1 MESLEGQKS
10 RIRDAVSSGLD
21 DLECLLTEQLAQ
33 KLSER
38 ESLFLAIDSNRMYTD
53 ARLSGDIAFAAE
65 KQEYIQ
71 EIETLR
77 TKAATVGDLEDENAK
92 LRAEIE
98 AARERQARR
107 EANSGEGAE
116 QAGDLHARATST
128 VPTEEYNRVK
138 DELAKYERDYGRI
151 VFAHNILKS
160 RVQHYKNMTREWRAY
175 VKDWVLRH
183 PNRQAKF
190 LPQDIT
196 KPAQSVP
203 SHNPRLSSASSAPT
217 PPAFPAGVTLSASDV
232 SRSTSPQQRGPA
244 GKKHSPSQSQ
254 LVASGHRRN
263 LKALTDQI
271 VATQTAIDNGHDANL
286 EDLTESDESEVRPG
300 TASST
305 TTPNSKVV
313 ESSNGA
319 TAMPADSG
327 SSPIVVFE
335 RSLRRKRS
343 TKICDEGIRVRED
356 NHKTAAASKP
366 RRVKIEISSTSPSPF
381 APNPRIGEPHDS
393 LDLDDI
399 GDPLTTPRKRQRI
412 EHMRLR
418 SSMLAPFVAPEH
430 KEEMLDDML
439 ETEHE
444 EIESPVVKDED
455 GRQVY
460 YANLAPSVGLAGDH
474 PTNQNNEEQR
484 SKSRRVEKR
493 AQLRAHNDRV
503 IGRRETAEQSPS
515 GSTRSGAS
523 HIKSPSA
530 HGYPTP
536 ATGGP
541 ARPRTPQ
548 GRREAEQRKAELASP
563 VILQPTDPNT
573 HILTRNNEGP
583 AKRRCLPSRRD
594 RGAAALPA
602 LAENGEDLAS
612 SDKHTD
618 PSTAKKTSKVPDI
631 HHRMGALLSE
641 PSSAKD
647 LPPLP
652 LSKTSG
658 ELRGPAASRTPLAR
672 TDQHSRLKI
681 FATPSTVPAK
691 RPGSSESAL
700 NPKKPLDKG
709 SKSARAAPRAPA
721 AKPVFRKPPSLDDPP
736 EIRPEHEPL
745 RSRPMHRLRLD
756 HFKPYPVRSDYAYHE
771 SVRKHD
777 EKKALSGCKDKNC
790 PRCKDIR
797 EFVENSGYANLS
809 GQNTEEI
816 DQRLMEDF
824 VGGDRRRLSKM
835 SGEEKKNI
843 LTEARVQHFANEFG
857 KHRQHFDRARSP
869 VGFWDTGFPT
879 TQEDKENRR
888 AAEVRA
894 REKVEERYWEAIR
907 EGGRYIFADE

>member
-1 MESLEGQKS
+1 ML
-10 RIRDAVSSGLD
+10 
-21 DLECLLTEQLAQ
+21 
-33 KLSER
+33 
-38 ESLFLAIDSNRMYTD
+38 DSNRIYTD
-53 ARLSGDIAFAAE
+53 ARLAGDIAFAAE
-65 KQEYIQ
+65 KQEYVQ

-77 TKAATVGDLEDENAK
+77 TKAARVGDLEDENAK

-107 EANSGEGAE
+107 EANSGEDAE

-128 VPTEEYNRVK
+128 VPTEEHNRVK

-151 VFAHNILKS
+151 AFAHNILKS
-160 RVQHYKNMTREWRAY
+160 RVQHYKDMTREWRAY

-190 LPQDIT
+190 LPQNIT
-196 KPAQSVP
+196 KPARSVP
-203 SHNPRLSSASSAPT
+203 SHDPRLSSASSAPT
-217 PPAFPAGVTLSASDV
+217 PPAFPAGITPSASDV
-232 SRSTSPQQRGPA
+232 SRSTSPRQQGPA
-244 GKKHSPSQSQ
+244 GEKNSPSQRQ
-254 LVASGHRRN
+254 FAASGHRRN
-263 LKALTDQI
+263 LKALPDQI
-271 VATQTAIDNGHDANL
+271 SATQTAIDNGHDANL
-286 EDLTESDESEVRPG
+286 EDLTESNESEGRPG
-300 TASST
+300 TANSA
-305 TTPNSKVV
+305 TTPHSKVV
-313 ESSNGA
+313 EGSNGA

-335 RSLRRKRS
+335 RSLKRKRS
-343 TKICDEGIRVRED
+343 TKKSDEGIRVRED

-366 RRVKIEISSTSPSPF
+366 RRVKNEISSSSPLPF
-381 APNPRIGEPHDS
+381 APNLHIGEPHDS
-393 LDLDDI
+393 LDLDDV
-399 GDPLTTPRKRQRI
+399 GDPLTTPRKRQRM
-412 EHMRLR
+412 EHIRLR
-418 SSMLAPFVAPEH
+418 SSMLASFVAPEH
-430 KEEMLDDML
+430 EEEMLDDML
-439 ETEHE
+439 EAEHE

-460 YANLAPSVGLAGDH
+460 YANVAPSVGLAGDH

-484 SKSRRVEKR
+484 SKSRRVDKR

-503 IGRRETAEQSPS
+503 SGRRETAEQSPS
-515 GSTRSGAS
+515 GSTHSGAS

-548 GRREAEQRKAELASP
+548 GRREAEQRKAELPSP
-563 VILQPTDPNT
+563 VILRPTDPNT
-573 HILTRNNEGP
+573 HILPRTNEGP
-583 AKRRCLPSRRD
+583 AKRQCPPSRRD
-594 RGAAALPA
+594 RGAAAVPA
-602 LAENGEDLAS
+602 LAEDGEDPAS

-618 PSTAKKTSKVPDI
+618 PSTAKKTSKVAEF
-631 HHRMGALLSE
+631 HHRLGALLSE
-641 PSSAKD
+641 PSPAKD

-672 TDQHSRLKI
+672 TDQHTRLKT

-721 AKPVFRKPPSLDDPP
+721 AKPVFRKPPSFDDPP

-745 RSRPMHRLRLD
+745 RSRPMHRLRLN
-756 HFKPYPVRSDYAYHE
+756 HFKLNPVHSDYACHE

-777 EKKALSGCKDKNC
+777 EKKALSGCKDRNC
-790 PRCKDIR
+790 PRCKGIR

-809 GQNTEEI
+809 GQNIEEI
-816 DQRLMEDF
+816 DQRLMEVF

-835 SGEEKKNI
+835 SAEEKKNI
-843 LTEARVQHFANEFG
+843 LTEARAQQFANDFG
-857 KHRQHFDRARSP
+857 KHRQRFDRARSP

-879 TQEDKENRR
+879 TQEDEENRK
-888 AAEVRA
+888 AAEVGA